1 MIKHCLTSEIT
12 LGFANNFTNL
22 FCDLSR
28 QILIC
33 RICQYVQHI
42 YNTYTT
48 PIPVYTL
55 GWLQIKKIFF
65 PHANVC
71 RYFINRNLMLYVCVI
86 ETMAYSYFTII
97 IRFSILVFHIVV
109 LLLERLHVPSISYIV
124 ELFKLGKI
132 KPLKILLMLVF
143 MK

>member
-1 MIKHCLTSEIT
+1 
-12 LGFANNFTNL
+12 
-22 FCDLSR
+22 
-28 QILIC
+28 
-33 RICQYVQHI
+33 
-42 YNTYTT
+42 
-48 PIPVYTL
+48 
-55 GWLQIKKIFF
+55 
-65 PHANVC
+65 
-71 RYFINRNLMLYVCVI
+71 MLYVCVI